1 MADDQKVKVVSATGV
16 SSSSNLGNDDLAERI
31 HDAMQQAIRE
41 CLDEGVTDPDEQRA
55 RMMAAREAV
64 LAE

>member
-1 MADDQKVKVVSATGV
+1 MAEQNAPRKVKATGV
-16 SSSSNLGNDDLAERI
+16 ASASQTGNGDMAARI
-31 HDAMQQAIRE
+31 EAAMQQAIRE